1 MQHAEK
7 EKKKKVLKHKF
18 RIFPHKL
25 KKESKVPQKKKHLQT
40 KAQSELYRDARAAF
54 NKYLY
59 TKKKIKTSK
68 VPL

>member
-1 MQHAEK
+1 MQK
-7 EKKKKVLKHKF
+7 RKKKKGSQTEVSDIPTQTKK
-18 RIFPHKL
+18 RIQSPS
-25 KKESKVPQKKKHLQT
+25 EKKHLQT